1 MSKSE
6 ISYYDW
12 KLTFKKKVDE
22 NTDFHKNSKSHNSL
36 GIPNKEFTEYLKNW
50 MKKNL

>member
-12 KLTFKKKVDE
+12 KLTFKKKVD
-22 NTDFHKNSKSHNSL
+22 NCIDLHKNRKFQNSI
-36 GIPNKEFTEYLKNW
+36 GISDDEFTEYLKKW
-50 MKKNL
+50 KKKNL